1 MRSVLPASRGSA
13 HGRAWR
19 ASALV
24 SVLLLAGCRVGGNGK
39 SFLNEN
45 DELRRSNLELT
56 KQVEASEEQIAQLE
70 GELEAYRSR
79 EMGAKP
85 IEGAV
90 PTVLSGMKV
99 QSYSGLHDL
108 DEDGAVDTLRLYV
121 LPRDQKGRHY
131 VVAGSLNV
139 QVVELKPESLPRLI
153 TEATFDP
160 AALDAG
166 YRQGVLSERYVLDVD
181 LPTDAIEGVNELSV
195 KLTLTESGTGT
206 VVTAEALFKL

>member
-1 MRSVLPASRGSA
+1 MRSVTPASGGASMARLQWAGA
-13 HGRAWR
+13 AV
-19 ASALV
+19 SAL
-24 SVLLLAGCRVGGNGK
+24 LLVGCRVGGSGK

-56 KQVEASEEQIAQLE
+56 KQVDASQEEIALLE

-90 PTVLSGMKV
+90 PTVLSGLKV

-108 DEDGAVDTLRLYV
+108 DEDGTVETLRLYV
-121 LPRDQKGRHY
+121 VPMDQKGRHL
-131 VVAGSLNV
+131 VVAGALNV
-139 QVVELKPESLPRLI
+139 QVVELKPEALPLLV
-153 TEATFDP
+153 TEKTFGPEAFDG
-160 AALDAG
+160 A
-166 YRQGVLSERYVLDVD
+166 YRQGMLSERYVVDVD
-181 LPTDAIEGVNELSV
+181 LPTDAIEGVSELSV
-195 KLTLTESGTGT
+195 KLTLTEAGTGA